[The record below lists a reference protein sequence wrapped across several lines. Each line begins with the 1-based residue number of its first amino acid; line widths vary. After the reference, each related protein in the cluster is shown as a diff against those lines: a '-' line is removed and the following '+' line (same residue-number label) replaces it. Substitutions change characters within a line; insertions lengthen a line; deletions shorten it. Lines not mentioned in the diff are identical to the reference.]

1 MNADSSQL
9 YGAVTSLWTIV
20 AGVVLSFLVVP
31 ATVYYLLVVRTA
43 AAPGWP
49 SVGLAGGIAM
59 VPGLVMGTLGLWVA
73 ARG

>member
-43 AAPGWP
+43 AAPGGRP
-49 SVGLAGGIAM
+49 SASRAESR
-59 VPGLVMGTLGLWVA
+59 WY
-73 ARG
+73 RDW

>member
-1 MNADSSQL
+1 MQEQSTGIGA
-9 YGAVTSLWTIV
+9 AVTSLWTVV
-20 AGVVLSFLVVP
+20 AGLVLSFVLVP

-43 AAPGWP
+43 VATGWP

-59 VPGLVMGTLGLWVA
+59 VPGFVMGTLGLWTA